1 MDQES
6 LVIGLMIA
14 APAVIG
20 LVALIAGVVLFG
32 TAGSKDA
39 PYRTV
44 KLVFGAMMMVVAL
57 GVGACYGVMLF
68 GGLGVF

>member
-14 APAVIG
+14 APAVVG

-32 TAGSKDA
+32 TAGDKDA

-44 KLVFGAMMMVVAL
+44 KLALGAMMLVVAL